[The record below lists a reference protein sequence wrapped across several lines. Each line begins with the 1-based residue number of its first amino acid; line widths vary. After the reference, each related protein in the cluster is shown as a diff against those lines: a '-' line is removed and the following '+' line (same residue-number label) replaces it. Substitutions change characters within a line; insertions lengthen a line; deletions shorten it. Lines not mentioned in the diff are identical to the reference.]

1 MSWYLAVLKKYADFS
16 GRARRTEYWYFALF
30 NLLIFVVLGIIA
42 GVMGSFSN
50 ANNGVAATPAVIIF
64 SLYYL
69 AVLVPSLAVSV
80 RRLHDTGRSARW
92 LLISL
97 VPFIGGIWF
106 LILLLLDSVPG
117 ANQWGPNPKEVPVAA
132 TSS

>member
-1 MSWYLAVLKKYADFS
+1 MATRVQRGSPAPVAGQQNAASLCGDGTCGDL
-16 GRARRTEYWYFALF
+16 TTFA
-30 NLLIFVVLGIIA
+30 
-42 GVMGSFSN
+42 
-50 ANNGVAATPAVIIF
+50 
-64 SLYYL
+64 LYYL